1 MRTTGIAP
9 HAPASDSGGFAMSR
23 TVPAVQRHAYAPGET
38 GDGRAV
44 QLFGTADG
52 YEAHR
57 LQVTERHLF
66 DRSWQAVQFAGD
78 FKAES

>member
-1 MRTTGIAP
+1 MTSFSPVDNADWSAGSLHDPRDP
-9 HAPASDSGGFAMSR
+9 DDDRWSPWD
-23 TVPAVQRHAYAPGET
+23 GEPVHPET
-38 GDGRAV
+38 
-44 QLFGTADG
+44 DG